1 MNNILIKIDIFFLLL
16 YNISIIFIL
25 SDINFIELEKKNRR
39 IFTCSIFFILS
50 LNIYILFMYGV
61 SFYFSYSPI
70 CVYLLLF
77 MSFWRVSKHRG
88 FKLLFIILSSIIW
101 TAPLLLLSNTIVV
114 FFKYT
119 LLMKLLIHLIAFIP
133 FLFIINHYFKP
144 HHKYMLENKNS
155 GWAFFCIIPS
165 LCILDNYISNLI
177 SIKNTVELSKQ
188 INIWRFSFNI
198 LIFSSYM
205 LIINNF
211 KQIKKGLEIENEVEL
226 INTQLYGAT
235 QYINSLKNSQVQAT
249 IYYHDLR
256 HHLQLI
262 NSYALSQDYDSIN
275 EYISTIQKNIDVS
288 TATSFCKNDTINLIL
303 SAFNAKAKNENI
315 RLIVKGN
322 LSNDMG
328 IPETDFCVLISNAIE
343 NAIKAT
349 KQISNRLKEVKVLFY
364 TKNNQIFLE
373 VRNPYE
379 GEIIF
384 ENGIPKTTNQEV
396 GHGIGTKSISLIVE
410 KHGGIYNFETAMGEV
425 ILHVII

>member
-1 MNNILIKIDIFFLLL
+1 
-16 YNISIIFIL
+16 
-25 SDINFIELEKKNRR
+25 
-39 IFTCSIFFILS
+39 
-50 LNIYILFMYGV
+50 
-61 SFYFSYSPI
+61 
-70 CVYLLLF
+70 
-77 MSFWRVSKHRG
+77 
-88 FKLLFIILSSIIW
+88 
-101 TAPLLLLSNTIVV
+101 
-114 FFKYT
+114 
-119 LLMKLLIHLIAFIP
+119 
-133 FLFIINHYFKP
+133 
-144 HHKYMLENKNS
+144 MLENKNS

-349 KQISNRLKEVKVLFY
+349 KQVNNRLKEVKVSFY

-384 ENGIPKTTNQEV
+384 ENGIPKTTNQEI

-410 KHGGIYNFETAMGEV
+410 KHGGIYNFETAMGEF

>member
-1 MNNILIKIDIFFLLL
+1 MNNILVKIDIFFLLI
-16 YNISIIFIL
+16 YNIAIMLIL
-25 SDINFIELEKKNRR
+25 SDVNLSKLEKKNRI
-39 IFTCSIFFILS
+39 IFACSMFFILS
-50 LNIYILFMYGV
+50 LNIYILIIYGV
-61 SFYFSYSPI
+61 SLYFLYSPI
-70 CVYLLLF
+70 LVYFLLF
-77 MSFWRVSKHRG
+77 ISFSRVSEHRG
-88 FKLLFIILSSIIW
+88 FKLVFIILSSIIW
-101 TAPLLLLSNTIVV
+101 TAPLLLISNTIVI

-119 LLMKLLIHLIAFIP
+119 LLMKLLIHLISFIP
-133 FLFIINHYFKP
+133 FLFIINNYFKP

-155 GWAFFCIIPS
+155 GWEFFCIIPF
-165 LCILDNYISNLI
+165 LCVFDNYVSSLI
-177 SIKNTVELSKQ
+177 SIKNAVELYKQ

-198 LIFSSYM
+198 LIFASYI

-262 NSYALSQDYDSIN
+262 NSYALSHDYNSIN

-288 TATSFCKNDTINLIL
+288 TTISFCKNDTINLIL

-322 LSNDMG
+322 LSNDIG

-349 KQISNRLKEVKVLFY
+349 KQVSNRLKEVKVSFY

-410 KHGGIYNFETAMGEV
+410 KHGGIYNFETAMGEF